1 MPKYRKHSIEEK
13 RKHSARRKKVKKERK
28 RKGAETNEAEKET
41 YKQEEA
47 KQPETSIAVLS
58 QDKSEKATANQMANT
73 ADLATGQK
81 RCRKSEEKSDC
92 VEEIKKKRDSVHRHA
107 VVFYNNW
114 MKSEKANLPL
124 INLKDVQITER
135 NVAKGSY

>member
-58 QDKSEKATANQMANT
+58 EDRSEKATANQMANT

-81 RCRKSEEKSDC
+81 GAESQKKSQTAL
-92 VEEIKKKRDSVHRHA
+92 KK
-107 VVFYNNW
+107 
-114 MKSEKANLPL
+114 
-124 INLKDVQITER
+124 
-135 NVAKGSY
+135 